1 MGDRCGLP
9 SLMARSGR
17 GGTTGRAA
25 GCPAS
30 ARPEDGAEGAPAS
43 ALGDGAVCV
52 GAPGRIS
59 GRGRWMMAG
68 RVAAPGMGAPG
79 PETRAPSDA
88 AAAGGNGWRGPER
101 TCPGRGAEVAGPGKG
116 LAVGGAGLPGAIT
129 ATGGVSDGGWAAAG
143 GAAAGGAAGRRTSGR
158 TVP

>member
-1 MGDRCGLP
+1 
-9 SLMARSGR
+9 MARSGR

-43 ALGDGAVCV
+43 ALGDCAVCV
-52 GAPGRIS
+52 DAPGRIS
-59 GRGRWMMAG
+59 GRGRWIMAG

-101 TCPGRGAEVAGPGKG
+101 TCPGRGAGPGKG
-116 LAVGGAGLPGAIT
+116 LAAGGAGLPGAIT
-129 ATGGVSDGGWAAAG
+129 ATGGAGDGGWATTDG
-143 GAAAGGAAGRRTSGR
+143 GAEGGAAGRGASGR
-158 TVP
+158 TAP